1 MFVNVIMN
9 NMAAGVKT
17 DMDRMVVMATLETLE
32 ELLKALKGGWFEMET
47 KALEGLVV
55 SIDDILA
62 NKVTKDAKRRE
73 RERERERKKE
83 RKREGNREQEWFE
96 V

>member
-1 MFVNVIMN
+1 MN

-17 DMDRMVVMATLETLE
+17 DVDRTVVMATLETLE
-32 ELLKALKGGWFEMET
+32 ELLKALRGGWFKMGS

-62 NKVTKDAKRRE
+62 NKVTKYTRRE
-73 RERERERKKE
+73 RERQ
-83 RKREGNREQEWFE
+83 REGKNGR
-96 V
+96 